1 MASLLSFLLVTA
13 MVALSFILMAAILTL
28 ILRDLRKKDADR
40 LVALEESYTTHFVMS
55 IILGLLCKAL
65 IVDAFLKGELDDEL
79 TCSMF
84 IGDYLPEI
92 FMTSSNIYMT
102 CKCVMMLLE
111 FRETEIAAE
120 RKRK

>member
-92 FMTSSNIYMT
+92 FMTASNIYMT
-102 CKCVMMLLE
+102 CKCVLMLLE
-111 FRETEIAAE
+111 FRETEITAE

>member
-40 LVALEESYTTHFVMS
+40 LVTLEESYTTHFVMS

-92 FMTSSNIYMT
+92 FMTASNIYMT
-102 CKCVMMLLE
+102 CKCVLMLLE
-111 FRETEIAAE
+111 FRETEITAE
-120 RKRK
+120 RQRK

>member
-102 CKCVMMLLE
+102 CKCVLMLLE

>member
-40 LVALEESYTTHFVMS
+40 LVVLEESYTTHFVMS

-92 FMTSSNIYMT
+92 FMTASNIYMT